1 MMATYDQRKVG
12 ESDIAAWS
20 MIIGK
25 FAYEDARDAVAAH
38 YAATDERIMPAH
50 IARFV
55 KARQEDLR
63 QRPAPDKSMAESIEG
78 DIPDADPDD
87 VQGYI
92 KALREGRMR
101 AYDDGTARPRPVRAL
116 LGSLGRLLPGGSDGG
131 E

>member
-92 KALREGRMR
+92 RALREGRTR
-101 AYDDGTARPRPVRAL
+101 PYDDGTAKPRNLRAL
-116 LGSLGRLLPGGSDGG
+116 LSRVLPIPPGSG